1 MLRYDTP
8 TAHLRS
14 VAFIEGI
21 SYLVLLFIAMPLK
34 HFAESPSAVRIVG
47 SLHGLLFIWL
57 MLLVLQG
64 MRVQSRSFSWGLR
77 LGVASLIPFAMFFM
91 DSRLRVEDEEF
102 RRALADKR
110 SL

>member
-21 SYLVLLFIAMPLK
+21 SYLTLLLIAMPLK
-34 HFAESPSAVRIVG
+34 YLADSPSAVRIVG

-57 MLLVLQG
+57 MLLILQG
-64 MRVQSRSFSWGLR
+64 MRVHSRSFGWALR
-77 LGVASLIPFAMFFM
+77 LGIASLIPFAMFFM
-91 DSRLRVEDEEF
+91 DSRLRDEDEEF
-102 RRALADKR
+102 RRALADKQAQ
-110 SL
+110 